1 MLKNPVQLRLE
12 KLEPWQHLTF
22 MVSLCERM
30 YPNYAFFC
38 QETEFAEAQKYR
50 SILDS
55 IWEILTVKNAK
66 INFENQLE
74 KLEELVPSSDDFDLY
89 AVRPAIDACVAL
101 ADLLHA
107 MLDRDLMLETLEKLS
122 SLSAE
127 TVADLEYAQTGIEI
141 TNENQKDNEA
151 VCAEWDM
158 QWAIFRALKEA
169 ERRDIDLIKGLRQEL
184 REEPISNIGIAL

>member
-1 MLKNPVQLRLE
+1 
-12 KLEPWQHLTF
+12 
-22 MVSLCERM
+22 M